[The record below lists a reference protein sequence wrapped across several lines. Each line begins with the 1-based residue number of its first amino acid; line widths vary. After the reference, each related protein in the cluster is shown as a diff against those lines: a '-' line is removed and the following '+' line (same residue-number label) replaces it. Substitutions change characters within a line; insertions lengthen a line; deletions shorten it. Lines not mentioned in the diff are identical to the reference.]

1 MVSGCNNEFRRKRFV
16 SCALCHTRKEKRFC
30 PALHDRICAQCC
42 GEAREVTI
50 DCPSDCVYLQQARE
64 HEKPRS
70 AEELDPAAL
79 FPQVEVPRQF
89 VYENEHLLV
98 GLSFAL
104 AKSARAD
111 HSVNDQDMIAAL
123 TAASRTYETLANS
136 GLHYQVSP
144 GGLGQQAVVAE
155 LEKTLQEYRELEQKH
170 RGFSSLRDSDVLR
183 ALVFLVRMA
192 HARTSGR
199 PKSRALIDSLFAQ
212 FPEKESLIETPEN
225 APNRIIMP

>member
-1 MVSGCNNEFRRKRFV
+1 V
-16 SCALCHTRKEKRFC
+16 SCALCHTRKQKRFC
-30 PALHDRICAQCC
+30 PALHDRICPQCC

-50 DCPSDCVYLQQARE
+50 DCPTDCVYLQQARE
-64 HEKPRS
+64 HEKPRE
-70 AEELDPAAL
+70 ADQLDPAAL
-79 FPQVEVPRQF
+79 FAQVEVPRQF

-104 AKSARAD
+104 TKAVRAD
-111 HSVNDQDMIAAL
+111 RALNDQDLIAAL
-123 TAASRTYETLANS
+123 SAAIRTYETLANS

-144 GGLGQQAVVAE
+144 GSLGQQAVVGE
-155 LEKTLQEYRELEQKH
+155 LEKTLKEYREVEQKH

-183 ALVFLVRMA
+183 SLVFLVRMA

-212 FPEKESLIETPEN
+212 FPEKESLIETP
-225 APNRIIMP
+225 ASSPSRIIMP

>member
-1 MVSGCNNEFRRKRFV
+1 V
-16 SCALCHTRKEKRFC
+16 LCHTRKEKRFC
-30 PALHDRICAQCC
+30 PPLHDRICAQCC
-42 GEAREVTI
+42 GEAREITI

-64 HEKPRS
+64 HEKPR
-70 AEELDPAAL
+70 AADQLDPAVL

-104 AKSARAD
+104 TKAARAD
-111 HSVNDQDMIAAL
+111 RSLNDQDLIAAL
-123 TAASRTYETLANS
+123 SAAARSYETLANS

-144 GGLGQQAVVAE
+144 GSLGQQSVVAE
-155 LEKTLQEYRELEQKH
+155 LEKTLKEYREIEEKH
-170 RGFSSLRDSDVLR
+170 RGFSTLRDSDVLR

-199 PKSRALIDSLFAQ
+199 PRSRALIDSLFVQ
-212 FPEKESLIETPEN
+212 FPEKESLIETPES
-225 APNRIIMP
+225 APSRIIMP

>member
-1 MVSGCNNEFRRKRFV
+1 M
-16 SCALCHTRKEKRFC
+16 SCALCETRNEKRFG
-30 PALHDRICAQCC
+30 PALHDRLCGQCC
-42 GEAREVTI
+42 GEARETTI

-70 AEELDPAAL
+70 GEELDAAAL

-89 VYENEHLLV
+89 VYEHEHLLV

-111 HSVNDQDMIAAL
+111 HSLNDQDVIAAL
-123 TAASRTYETLANS
+123 TAAARTYETLANS

-144 GGLGQQAVVAE
+144 GGLGQQAILAE
-155 LEKTLQEYRELEQKH
+155 VEKTLKEYREIEQKH

-183 ALVFLVRMA
+183 AMVFLVRMA

-212 FPEKESLIETPEN
+212 FPEKESVIETPES
-225 APNRIIMP
+225 APSRIIVP

>member
-1 MVSGCNNEFRRKRFV
+1 M
-16 SCALCHTRKEKRFC
+16 SCALCHARKEKRFC

-42 GEAREVTI
+42 GQAREVTI

-79 FPQVEVPRQF
+79 FAQVEVPRQF

-111 HSVNDQDMIAAL
+111 RAINDQDMIAAL
-123 TAASRTYETLANS
+123 TAAARTYETLANS
-136 GLHYQVSP
+136 GLHYQVSA
-144 GGLGQQAVVAE
+144 GSLGQQAIVAE
-155 LEKTLQEYRELEQKH
+155 LEKTLKEYRELEQKH

-212 FPEKESLIETPEN
+212 FPEKESLIETPTD
-225 APNRIIMP
+225 APSRIIMP

>member
-1 MVSGCNNEFRRKRFV
+1 M
-16 SCALCHTRKEKRFC
+16 SCVLCQTRKEKRFC

-50 DCPSDCVYLQQARE
+50 DCPSDCVYLQQARQ
-64 HEKPRS
+64 HEKARS

-79 FPQVEVPRQF
+79 FPQTEVPRQF

-111 HSVNDQDMIAAL
+111 RSLNDQDLIAAL
-123 TAASRTYETLANS
+123 SAAARTYETLANS

-144 GGLGQQAVVAE
+144 GSLGQQAVVAE
-155 LEKTLQEYRELEQKH
+155 LEKTLKEYREVEQKH
-170 RGFSSLRDSDVLR
+170 RGFTSLRDSDVLR

-199 PKSRALIDSLFAQ
+199 PKSRALIESLSAQ
-212 FPEKESLIETPEN
+212 FPEKESLIETPAS
-225 APNRIIMP
+225 APSRIIVP

>member
-1 MVSGCNNEFRRKRFV
+1 M

-50 DCPSDCVYLQQARE
+50 DCPSDCDYLQQARE

-70 AEELDPAAL
+70 AGELDAAAL

-104 AKSARAD
+104 AKAARGNR
-111 HSVNDQDMIAAL
+111 SLNDQDLIAAL
-123 TAASRTYETLANS
+123 SAATRTYETLANS

-144 GGLGQQAVVAE
+144 GSLGQQGVVAE
-155 LEKTLQEYRELEQKH
+155 VEKTLKEYREVEQKH

-212 FPEKESLIETPEN
+212 FPEKESLIETAEN
-225 APNRIIMP
+225 APSRIIMP

>member
-1 MVSGCNNEFRRKRFV
+1 M
-16 SCALCHTRKEKRFC
+16 SCALCHDRKEKRFC
-30 PALHDRICAQCC
+30 PALHDRICPQCC

-64 HEKPRS
+64 HEKPRE
-70 AEELDPAAL
+70 ADQLDPAAL

-104 AKSARAD
+104 AKAARGNR
-111 HSVNDQDMIAAL
+111 SLNDQDLIAAL
-123 TAASRTYETLANS
+123 SAATRTYETLANS

-144 GGLGQQAVVAE
+144 GSLGQQGVVAE
-155 LEKTLQEYRELEQKH
+155 VEKTLKEYREVEQKH

-183 ALVFLVRMA
+183 ALVFLVRMS

-212 FPEKESLIETPEN
+212 FPEKESLIESPEN
-225 APNRIIMP
+225 APSRIIMP

>member
-1 MVSGCNNEFRRKRFV
+1 M
-16 SCALCHTRKEKRFC
+16 SCALCHARKEKRFC

-42 GEAREVTI
+42 GQAREVNI

-79 FPQVEVPRQF
+79 FAQVEVPRQF

-111 HSVNDQDMIAAL
+111 RAINDQNMIAAL
-123 TAASRTYETLANS
+123 TAAARTYETLANS
-136 GLHYQVSP
+136 GLHYQVSA
-144 GGLGQQAVVAE
+144 GSLGQQAVVAE
-155 LEKTLQEYRELEQKH
+155 LEKTLKEYRELEQKH

-199 PKSRALIDSLFAQ
+199 PRSRALIDSLYAQ
-212 FPEKESLIETPEN
+212 FPEQESLIESPEN
-225 APNRIIMP
+225 APSRIIMP

>member
-1 MVSGCNNEFRRKRFV
+1 V
-16 SCALCHTRKEKRFC
+16 SCALCQTRKEKRFC
-30 PALHDRICAQCC
+30 PALHDRICPQCC

-50 DCPSDCVYLQQARE
+50 ACPSDCVYLQQARE
-64 HEKPRS
+64 HEKPRPL
-70 AEELDPAAL
+70 EELDADAV
-79 FPQVEVPRQF
+79 FASVEIPKQF

-104 AKSARAD
+104 AKAARAD
-111 HSVNDQDMIAAL
+111 RSLMDQDLITSL
-123 TAASRTYETLANS
+123 TAAAKTYETLANS

-155 LEKTLQEYRELEQKH
+155 LEKTLKEYRDLEQKH
-170 RGFSSLRDSDVLR
+170 RGFSSLHDSDVLR

-199 PKSRALIDSLFAQ
+199 PKSRALIDSLLEQ
-212 FPEKESLIETPEN
+212 FPEKESLIQTPDRG
-225 APNRIIMP
+225 PSRIIAP

>member
-1 MVSGCNNEFRRKRFV
+1 V
-16 SCALCHTRKEKRFC
+16 SCALCHNRKEKRFC

-50 DCPSDCVYLQQARE
+50 DCLSDCVYLQQARE
-64 HEKPRS
+64 HEKPRE
-70 AEELDPAAL
+70 ADQLDSAAL
-79 FPQVEVPRQF
+79 FAQVEIPRQF

-104 AKSARAD
+104 AKAARAERTL
-111 HSVNDQDMIAAL
+111 NDQDLIAAL
-123 TAASRTYETLANS
+123 SATTRTYETLANS
-136 GLHYQVSP
+136 GLHYHMSP
-144 GGLGQQAVVAE
+144 GSLGQQAVVAE
-155 LEKTLQEYRELEQKH
+155 LEKTLKEYREVEQKH

-183 ALVFLVRMA
+183 TLVFLVRMA

-212 FPEKESLIETPEN
+212 FPEKESLIETPAN
-225 APNRIIMP
+225 APSRIIMP

>member
-1 MVSGCNNEFRRKRFV
+1 M
-16 SCALCHTRKEKRFC
+16 SCTLCHTRKEKRFC

-64 HEKPRS
+64 HEKPRE
-70 AEELDPAAL
+70 AGQLDPAAL

-104 AKSARAD
+104 AKAARAD
-111 HSVNDQDMIAAL
+111 RSLNDQDLIAAL
-123 TAASRTYETLANS
+123 SAAARTYETLANS

-144 GGLGQQAVVAE
+144 GSLGQQAVVGE
-155 LEKTLQEYRELEQKH
+155 LEKTLKEYREIEQKH

-199 PKSRALIDSLFAQ
+199 PRSRALIDSLFAQ
-212 FPEKESLIETPEN
+212 FPEKESLIEAPEN
-225 APNRIIMP
+225 APSRIIMP

>member
-1 MVSGCNNEFRRKRFV
+1 M

-50 DCPSDCVYLQQARE
+50 DCPTDCVYLQQARE
-64 HEKPRS
+64 HEKPRE
-70 AEELDPAAL
+70 ADQLDPAAL
-79 FPQVEVPRQF
+79 FAQVEVPRQF

-104 AKSARAD
+104 AKAARGD
-111 HSVNDQDMIAAL
+111 RSLNDQDLIAAL
-123 TAASRTYETLANS
+123 SAAARTYETLANS

-144 GGLGQQAVVAE
+144 GSLGQHSVVAE
-155 LEKTLQEYRELEQKH
+155 VEKTLKEYREIEQKH

-199 PKSRALIDSLFAQ
+199 PRSRALIDSLFAQ

-225 APNRIIMP
+225 APSRIIMP

>member
-1 MVSGCNNEFRRKRFV
+1 V
-16 SCALCHTRKEKRFC
+16 SCALCETRKEKRFC

-42 GEAREVTI
+42 GEAREITI
-50 DCPSDCVYLQQARE
+50 DCPSECVYLQQARE

-70 AEELDPAAL
+70 AEELDAAAL
-79 FPQVEVPRQF
+79 FAQVEVPRQF
-89 VYENEHLLV
+89 VYEHEHLLV

-111 HSVNDQDMIAAL
+111 RALNDQDVIAAL
-123 TAASRTYETLANS
+123 TAGARTYKTLANS
-136 GLHYQVSP
+136 GLHYQVAP
-144 GGLGQQAVVAE
+144 GSLGQQAILAE
-155 LEKTLQEYRELEQKH
+155 VEKTLKEYREIEQKH

-183 ALVFLVRMA
+183 AMVFLVRMA

-225 APNRIIMP
+225 APSRIVVP

>member
-1 MVSGCNNEFRRKRFV
+1 M
-16 SCALCHTRKEKRFC
+16 SCALCHARKEKRFC

-42 GEAREVTI
+42 GQAREVSI

-79 FPQVEVPRQF
+79 FAQVEVPRQF

-111 HSVNDQDMIAAL
+111 RAINDQDMIAAL
-123 TAASRTYETLANS
+123 TAAARTYETLANS
-136 GLHYQVSP
+136 GLHYQVSA
-144 GGLGQQAVVAE
+144 GSLGQQAVVAE
-155 LEKTLQEYRELEQKH
+155 LEKTLKEYHELEQKH

-199 PKSRALIDSLFAQ
+199 PKSRALIDSLFSQ
-212 FPEKESLIETPEN
+212 FPEKESLIETPAET
-225 APNRIIMP
+225 PSRIIMP

>member
-1 MVSGCNNEFRRKRFV
+1 M
-16 SCALCHTRKEKRFC
+16 SCALCHARKEKRFC

-42 GEAREVTI
+42 GQAREVSI

-79 FPQVEVPRQF
+79 FAQVEVPRQF

-111 HSVNDQDMIAAL
+111 RAINDQDMIAAL
-123 TAASRTYETLANS
+123 TAAARTYETLANS
-136 GLHYQVSP
+136 GLHYQVSA
-144 GGLGQQAVVAE
+144 GSLGQQAVVAE
-155 LEKTLQEYRELEQKH
+155 LEKTLKEYHELEQKH

-199 PKSRALIDSLFAQ
+199 PKSRALIDSLFSQ
-212 FPEKESLIETPEN
+212 FPEKESLIETPAET
-225 APNRIIMP
+225 PNRIIMP

>member
-1 MVSGCNNEFRRKRFV
+1 
-16 SCALCHTRKEKRFC
+16 
-30 PALHDRICAQCC
+30 LHDRICAQCC

-50 DCPSDCVYLQQARE
+50 DCPTDCVYLQQARE
-64 HEKPRS
+64 HEKPRE
-70 AEELDPAAL
+70 ADQLDPAAL
-79 FPQVEVPRQF
+79 FAQVEVPRQF

-104 AKSARAD
+104 AKAARGD
-111 HSVNDQDMIAAL
+111 RSLNDQDLIAAL
-123 TAASRTYETLANS
+123 SAAARTYETLANS

-144 GGLGQQAVVAE
+144 GSLGQHSVVAE
-155 LEKTLQEYRELEQKH
+155 VEKTLKEYREIEQKH

-199 PKSRALIDSLFAQ
+199 PRSRALIDSLFAQ

-225 APNRIIMP
+225 ASSRIIMP

>member
-1 MVSGCNNEFRRKRFV
+1 
-16 SCALCHTRKEKRFC
+16 
-30 PALHDRICAQCC
+30 LHDRICPQCC

-50 DCPSDCVYLQQARE
+50 DCPTDCVYLQQARE
-64 HEKPRS
+64 HEKPRE
-70 AEELDPAAL
+70 ADQLDPAAL
-79 FPQVEVPRQF
+79 FAQVEVPRQF

-104 AKSARAD
+104 AKAVRAD
-111 HSVNDQDMIAAL
+111 RALNDQDLIAAL
-123 TAASRTYETLANS
+123 SAAIRTYETLANS

-144 GGLGQQAVVAE
+144 GSLGQQAAVGE
-155 LEKTLQEYRELEQKH
+155 LEKTLKEYREVEQKH

-212 FPEKESLIETPEN
+212 FPEKESLIETP
-225 APNRIIMP
+225 ASSPSRIVMP

>member
-1 MVSGCNNEFRRKRFV
+1 V
-16 SCALCHTRKEKRFC
+16 SCALCHARKDKRFC

-42 GEAREVTI
+42 GEAREFTI

-70 AEELDPAAL
+70 AGELDPAAL
-79 FPQVEVPRQF
+79 FSQVEVPREF
-89 VYENEHLLV
+89 VYENEHLLL

-104 AKSARAD
+104 ARSARAD
-111 HSVNDQDMIAAL
+111 RALNDQDVIAAL
-123 TAASRTYETLANS
+123 TAAARTYETLANS
-136 GLHYQVSP
+136 GLHYPVSP
-144 GGLGQQAVVAE
+144 GGLGQQAAVTE
-155 LEKTLQEYRELEQKH
+155 LERTLKEYRELEQKN

-199 PKSRALIDSLFAQ
+199 PRSRALIDSLFAQ
-212 FPEKESLIETPEN
+212 FPEKESLIESPEN
-225 APNRIIMP
+225 APSRIIMP

>member
-1 MVSGCNNEFRRKRFV
+1 M
-16 SCALCHTRKEKRFC
+16 SCALCHERKEKRFC
-30 PALHDRICAQCC
+30 PALHDRICPQCC

-64 HEKPRS
+64 HEKPRE
-70 AEELDPAAL
+70 ADQLDPAAL

-104 AKSARAD
+104 AKAARGNR
-111 HSVNDQDMIAAL
+111 SLNDQDLITALSAA
-123 TAASRTYETLANS
+123 TRTYETLANS

-144 GGLGQQAVVAE
+144 GSLGQQGVVAE
-155 LEKTLQEYRELEQKH
+155 VEKTLKEYREVEQKH

-183 ALVFLVRMA
+183 ALVFLVRMS

-212 FPEKESLIETPEN
+212 FPEKESLIETPAS
-225 APNRIIMP
+225 APSRIIMP

>member
-1 MVSGCNNEFRRKRFV
+1 M

-50 DCPSDCVYLQQARE
+50 DCPTDCVYLQQARE
-64 HEKPRS
+64 HEKPRE
-70 AEELDPAAL
+70 ADQLDPAAL
-79 FPQVEVPRQF
+79 FAQVEVPRQF

-104 AKSARAD
+104 AKAARGD
-111 HSVNDQDMIAAL
+111 RSLNDQDLIAAL
-123 TAASRTYETLANS
+123 SAAARTYETLANS

-144 GGLGQQAVVAE
+144 GSLGQHSVVAE
-155 LEKTLQEYRELEQKH
+155 VEKTLKEYREIEQKH

-199 PKSRALIDSLFAQ
+199 PRSRALIDSLFAQ

-225 APNRIIMP
+225 ASSRIIMP

>member
-1 MVSGCNNEFRRKRFV
+1 V
-16 SCALCHTRKEKRFC
+16 SCALCHDRKEKRFC
-30 PALHDRICAQCC
+30 PALHDRICPQCC

-64 HEKPRS
+64 HEKPRE
-70 AEELDPAAL
+70 ADQLDPAAL

-104 AKSARAD
+104 AKAARGNR
-111 HSVNDQDMIAAL
+111 SLNDQDLIAAL
-123 TAASRTYETLANS
+123 SAATRTYETLANS

-144 GGLGQQAVVAE
+144 GSLGQQGVVAE
-155 LEKTLQEYRELEQKH
+155 VEKTLKEYREVEQKH

-183 ALVFLVRMA
+183 ALVFLVRMS

-212 FPEKESLIETPEN
+212 FPEKESLIESPEN
-225 APNRIIMP
+225 APSRIIMP

>member
-1 MVSGCNNEFRRKRFV
+1 M
-16 SCALCHTRKEKRFC
+16 SCALCHDRKEKRFC
-30 PALHDRICAQCC
+30 PALHDRICPQCC

-64 HEKPRS
+64 HEKPRE
-70 AEELDPAAL
+70 ADQLDPAAL

-104 AKSARAD
+104 AKAARGNR
-111 HSVNDQDMIAAL
+111 SLNDQDLIAAL
-123 TAASRTYETLANS
+123 SAATRTYETLANS

-144 GGLGQQAVVAE
+144 GSLGQQGVVAE
-155 LEKTLQEYRELEQKH
+155 VEKTLKEYREVEQKH

-183 ALVFLVRMA
+183 ALAFLVRMS

-212 FPEKESLIETPEN
+212 FPEKESLIETPAS
-225 APNRIIMP
+225 APSRIIMP

>member
-1 MVSGCNNEFRRKRFV
+1 M
-16 SCALCHTRKEKRFC
+16 SCVLCETRKEKRFC

-64 HEKPRS
+64 HEKNHMG
-70 AEELDPAAL
+70 ELDPAAL
-79 FPQVEVPRQF
+79 FPQVEVPKQF
-89 VYENEHLLV
+89 VYEHEHLLV

-104 AKSARAD
+104 AKSARTD
-111 HSVNDQDMIAAL
+111 RSLNDQDLIAAL
-123 TAASRTYETLANS
+123 AAAARTYETLANS
-136 GLHYQVSP
+136 GLHYPVSP
-144 GGLGQQAVVAE
+144 GSLGQQAVVAE
-155 LEKTLQEYRELEQKH
+155 LEKTLKEYREIEQKH
-170 RGFSSLRDSDVLR
+170 RGFTTLRDSDVLR

-225 APNRIIMP
+225 APSRIIVP

>member
-1 MVSGCNNEFRRKRFV
+1 M

-64 HEKPRS
+64 HEKPRE
-70 AEELDPAAL
+70 ADQLDPAAL
-79 FPQVEVPRQF
+79 FAQVEVPRQF

-104 AKSARAD
+104 AKAARGNR
-111 HSVNDQDMIAAL
+111 SLNDQDLIAAL
-123 TAASRTYETLANS
+123 SAATRTYETLANS

-144 GGLGQQAVVAE
+144 GSLGQQGVVTE
-155 LEKTLQEYRELEQKH
+155 VEKTLKEYREVEQKH

-212 FPEKESLIETPEN
+212 FPEKESLIESPEN
-225 APNRIIMP
+225 APSRIIMP

>member
-1 MVSGCNNEFRRKRFV
+1 M

-64 HEKPRS
+64 HEKPRE
-70 AEELDPAAL
+70 ADQLDPAAL

-104 AKSARAD
+104 TKAARAD
-111 HSVNDQDMIAAL
+111 RSLNDQDLIGALSAA
-123 TAASRTYETLANS
+123 TRTYETLANS

-144 GGLGQQAVVAE
+144 GSLGQQAVVGE
-155 LEKTLQEYRELEQKH
+155 LEKTLKEYREIEQKH

-183 ALVFLVRMA
+183 ALVFLVRLA
-192 HARTSGR
+192 QARTSGR
-199 PKSRALIDSLFAQ
+199 PRSRALIDSLFAQ
-212 FPEKESLIETPEN
+212 FPEKESLIETPAS
-225 APNRIIMP
+225 APSRIIMP

>member
-1 MVSGCNNEFRRKRFV
+1 M

-64 HEKPRS
+64 HEKPRE
-70 AEELDPAAL
+70 ADQLDPAAL
-79 FPQVEVPRQF
+79 FAQVEVPRQF

-104 AKSARAD
+104 AKAVRAD
-111 HSVNDQDMIAAL
+111 RSLNDQDLIAAL
-123 TAASRTYETLANS
+123 SAAARTYETLANS
-136 GLHYQVSP
+136 GLHYHVSP
-144 GGLGQQAVVAE
+144 GSLGQQAVVAE
-155 LEKTLQEYRELEQKH
+155 LEKTLKEYREIEEKH

-199 PKSRALIDSLFAQ
+199 PRSRALLDSLFAQ
-212 FPEKESLIETPEN
+212 FPEKESLIETPAS
-225 APNRIIMP
+225 APSRIIMP

>member
-1 MVSGCNNEFRRKRFV
+1 M
-16 SCALCHTRKEKRFC
+16 SCALCHIRKEKRFC

-79 FPQVEVPRQF
+79 FPQVEVPREF
-89 VYENEHLLV
+89 VYQNEHLLV

-104 AKSARAD
+104 ARSARANRTL
-111 HSVNDQDMIAAL
+111 NDQDVIAAL
-123 TAASRTYETLANS
+123 TAGARTYETLANS
-136 GLHYQVSP
+136 GLHYPVSP

-155 LEKTLQEYRELEQKH
+155 VEKTLKEYRELEQKH
-170 RGFSSLRDSDVLR
+170 RGFASLRDSDVLR

-199 PKSRALIDSLFAQ
+199 PKSRALLDSLFAQ

-225 APNRIIMP
+225 APSRIIMP

>member
-1 MVSGCNNEFRRKRFV
+1 M
-16 SCALCHTRKEKRFC
+16 SCALCHARKEKRFC

-42 GEAREVTI
+42 GQAREVTM

-64 HEKPRS
+64 HERPRS

-79 FPQVEVPRQF
+79 FAQVEVPRQF

-111 HSVNDQDMIAAL
+111 RAINDQDMIAAL
-123 TAASRTYETLANS
+123 TAAAHTYETLANS
-136 GLHYQVSP
+136 GLHYQVSA

-155 LEKTLQEYRELEQKH
+155 LEKTLKEYRELEQKH

-212 FPEKESLIETPEN
+212 FPEKESLIETPAD
-225 APNRIIMP
+225 APSRIIVP